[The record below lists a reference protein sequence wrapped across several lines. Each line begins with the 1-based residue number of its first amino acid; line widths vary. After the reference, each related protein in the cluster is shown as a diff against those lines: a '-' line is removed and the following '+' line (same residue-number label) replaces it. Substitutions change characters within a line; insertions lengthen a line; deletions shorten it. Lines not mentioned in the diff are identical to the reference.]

1 MCVGSPFPS
10 RLSRAVWRGQL
21 AALYSEK
28 HRVYE
33 TFHHVHMHMAFRALA
48 DAMTVMVTL
57 DELMKQ
63 NPSFRGA
70 FAPFKRC
77 VALVVVCVG
86 GCGCGVWVHSE
97 RSRAESGAWR
107 PHCAYLQ
114 CCSTVASLPAPTTPS
129 NVPHC
134 KGTLPTH
141 TTPPSPV

>member
-1 MCVGSPFPS
+1 MGGPATLGLQLAHTGGGEGAA
-10 RLSRAVWRGQL
+10 RRGWDGGRQL

-28 HRVYE
+28 LRVYA

-77 VALVVVCVG
+77 VRVL
-86 GCGCGVWVHSE
+86 
-97 RSRAESGAWR
+97 
-107 PHCAYLQ
+107 
-114 CCSTVASLPAPTTPS
+114 LPVPRTPE
-129 NVPHC
+129 
-134 KGTLPTH
+134 
-141 TTPPSPV
+141 PPSISRVSHRRTLSSLGRISSEGQSAASP